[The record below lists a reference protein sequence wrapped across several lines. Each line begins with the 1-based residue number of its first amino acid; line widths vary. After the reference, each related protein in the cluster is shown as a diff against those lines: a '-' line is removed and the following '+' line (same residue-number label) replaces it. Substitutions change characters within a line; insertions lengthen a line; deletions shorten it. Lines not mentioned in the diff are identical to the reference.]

1 MIRVFPDLEAL
12 SRGAAAI
19 FLREANRALTA
30 RGRVGVALSGG
41 LTPRRTYELLAQP
54 PFRDQVP
61 WGQMHVFWGDERCVP
76 MTDPRSNA
84 GMAYRALLHQVP
96 LPESQV
102 HPITCEQEPREA
114 ARRYEELLPEY
125 FAAGP
130 PRLDLVF
137 LGLGGNG
144 HTASLFPR
152 HAVLK
157 EKERWVALVTGPGL
171 DLHRVTLTP
180 VLINQ
185 AAVVA
190 FLVAGAAKAWILRE
204 VLAGHRDPRRWPTQL
219 ICPEDGELIWLLDRE
234 AAALLPGDLVHER

>member
-12 SRGAAAI
+12 SRGAAEI
-19 FLREANRALTA
+19 FVHEANRALAA
-30 RGRVGVALSGG
+30 RGRFSVALSGG

-61 WGQMHVFWGDERCVP
+61 WGQVHVFWGDERCVP
-76 MTDPRSNA
+76 LTGPRSNA
-84 GMAYRALLHQVP
+84 GMAERALLSRIPIPAAQV
-96 LPESQV
+96 QV
-102 HPITCEQEPREA
+102 ISCEEDPREA
-114 ARRYEELLPEY
+114 ARRYEELLREY
-125 FAAGP
+125 FAGGP

-144 HTASLFPR
+144 HTASLFPG

-157 EKERWVALVTGPGL
+157 EKERWVAPVTGPGL

-185 AAVVA
+185 AAAVA
-190 FLVAGAAKAWILRE
+190 FLVASAAKAWILRE
-204 VLAGHRDPRRWPTQL
+204 VLAGPRDPRRWPAQL
-219 ICPEDGELIWLLDRE
+219 IHPEAGELIWLVDRE
-234 AAALLPGDLVHER
+234 AAALLPPGWAG